1 MNSGRHLGVSA
12 RLPVGVYY
20 TNTRD
25 VDEYTNT
32 IGKSVKWSGLVYV
45 IGRRSCAGVLENE
58 VKYSRNADGHVL
70 YNTLVFIFLI
80 EKMVRRF
87 QDRAAYRRSC
97 VFWGD
102 F

>member
-12 RLPVGVYY
+12 RLPVGVNL

-25 VDEYTNT
+25 VDENTNT

-58 VKYSRNADGHVL
+58 VKYSRNADGHVIY
-70 YNTLVFIFLI
+70 YNLVFIFLI

-87 QDRAAYRRSC
+87 QDRAADRRSC